1 MATYGFNADDARRI
15 GKVVRDAEHGRIDKI
30 RLGGDQYASP
40 NPGARLLI
48 AKHEGAEWKAGE
60 TAVVT
65 IYNGDVDDEPK
76 VFTSAGT
83 LIAYNQY
90 IHFSDDPVCTVRW
103 VALGH
108 NGFAWHPIDSQDDC
122 PDCISEV
129 GGIEFA
135 IFPGF
140 EKTQAQILGHDA
152 SGCVRWYDIFSCATA
167 PE

>member
-1 MATYGFNADDARRI
+1 MAGYAFNAADARRI
-15 GKVVRDAEHGRIDKI
+15 AEVVRAAEHGRIGNI
-30 RLGGDQYASP
+30 GLGADAHEQSK
-40 NPGARLLI
+40 PGVRLLI
-48 AKHEGAEWKAGE
+48 GKHEGTEWNAGE

-65 IYNGDVDDEPK
+65 IYNGDINDTPK

-90 IHFSDDPVCTVRW
+90 IQFTDNPVCTARW
-103 VALGH
+103 VALAH

-122 PDCISEV
+122 PGCISEV

-140 EKTQAQILGHDA
+140 EKTQTQILGHDA
-152 SGCVRWYDIFSCATA
+152 SGCVRWYDIFACQTA